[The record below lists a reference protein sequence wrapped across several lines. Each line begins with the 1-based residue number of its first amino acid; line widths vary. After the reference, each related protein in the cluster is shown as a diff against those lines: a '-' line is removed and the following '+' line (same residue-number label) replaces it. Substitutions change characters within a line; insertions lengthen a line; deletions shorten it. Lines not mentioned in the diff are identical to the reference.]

1 MKICQA
7 KSGRTTRS
15 VVKLKRLQPPN
26 PLLEKNRYLFLNH
39 FVANRPLMLK
49 GVLGEMVVGSV
60 ISKQTENV
68 DQLVDATTSIWGE
81 DVRLGP
87 KGLCPLMRPYPPY
100 RE

>member
-1 MKICQA
+1 
-7 KSGRTTRS
+7 
-15 VVKLKRLQPPN
+15 
-26 PLLEKNRYLFLNH
+26 
-39 FVANRPLMLK
+39 MLK

-87 KGLCPLMRPYPPY
+87 KG
-100 RE
+100 